1 MQVLSQADQQK
12 RTSIGFTAEWGG
24 GRKGALS
31 RRVKLNLIWLTEGP
45 LIAQSW
51 KVFRGTRRVIALKE
65 NPELADS
72 EMFKTYWGV
81 CTQMQNDLG
90 KGKHL

>member
-1 MQVLSQADQQK
+1 MGW
-12 RTSIGFTAEWGG
+12 R

-31 RRVKLNLIWLTEGP
+31 RWVKLNLIWLTEGP

-65 NPELADS
+65 NPELANS
-72 EMFKTYWGV
+72 EVFKTYWGV